1 MKNKQ
6 ASIPRKEL
14 EKIDLMYSMSQFHDA
29 IKYIKILNEKFP
41 NQSLL
46 FNLIGACYKG
56 IGQLDGAVQM
66 FRIAVSIN
74 PKYAEA
80 FFNLGA
86 TLQALDQ
93 KDDAVE
99 NYQKAIDII
108 PNYPDAHN
116 NLGNTLLDLGQIDS
130 AIESL
135 EWAVAYKHD
144 FAEAYNN
151 LGNAYNDS
159 GKPDKAIEN
168 FNNWDEAKQGIYLAN
183 DLIISKKDLVTN
195 EEISS
200 LKKKINEFNF
210 EKKIFYSENYNAND
224 LLKTSSIDDF
234 IINNTNNKHKQNLIS
249 KKIKT
254 IKFDHKLTCTYEGVV
269 MWMDLI
275 SIFKSDRILRSK
287 SILNINGKPAV
298 LESVRQVFHPIRYL
312 DKWPYKD
319 KTNKFFFVCQKDI
332 NKSEI
337 VKSLDCL
344 DISVK
349 KNSKSKLINQKDFMN
364 FKSLFA
370 KQNVYR

>member
-1 MKNKQ
+1 MKKISHN
-6 ASIPRKEL
+6 RKPIYLFLGFFGSGKSTLIKKLLESSEL
-14 EKIDLMYSMSQFHDA
+14 KNTALIINEQGDNDFNNIIFEKNRDKIFDINSGCICCVKKSKIGLTFEKISKKRN
-29 IKYIKILNEKFP
+29 IKRVILETSGISSPEIVTQLLINDFSIIKNFELK
-41 NQSLL
+41 
-46 FNLIGACYKG
+46 K
-56 IGQLDGAVQM
+56 
-66 FRIAVSIN
+66 
-74 PKYAEA
+74 
-80 FFNLGA
+80 
-86 TLQALDQ
+86 
-93 KDDAVE
+93 
-99 NYQKAIDII
+99 II
-108 PNYPDAHN
+108 TVVDP
-116 NLGNTLLDLGQIDS
+116 I
-130 AIESL
+130 
-135 EWAVAYKHD
+135 
-144 FAEAYNN
+144 
-151 LGNAYNDS
+151 
-159 GKPDKAIEN
+159 KAIEN

-224 LLKTSSIDDF
+224 LLKTSSIDNF
-234 IINNTNNKHKQNLIS
+234 IINNKNNKHKQNLIS

-254 IKFDHKLTCTYEGVV
+254 IKLDHKLTCTYEGVV

-319 KTNKFFFVCQKDI
+319 KANKFFFVCQKDI

-364 FKSLFA
+364 FKSLFV